1 MNMNSQ
7 TQTRIRSGLLAIVIF
22 VAASVCPLSLSFADS
37 ASVDIE
43 KHVANLYYSE
53 FHEAIESQLDESG
66 LAPTDI
72 EKIVNEA
79 ADKYARCAVAALS
92 KMNNPEAT
100 KTLALLSQ
108 GLSAAEID
116 NEFGDPT
123 DPKYSDFFA
132 QYEVSFGPC
141 KDSVTSELGLPP

>member
-1 MNMNSQ
+1 MR
-7 TQTRIRSGLLAIVIF
+7 TCLLLSITIAA
-22 VAASVCPLSLSFADS
+22 VALWAEPGRAQDS
-37 ASVDIE
+37 TSTDIE

-108 GLSAAEID
+108 GLSVAEID

-141 KDSVTSELGLPP
+141 KDSVSSELGLPPR